1 MAYDKAYY
9 EAYYKANKEKI
20 ITKNKAYSLKYK
32 YNITLKERDLMLKKQ
47 NNKCK
52 ICNTKFSK
60 VTPNIDHCHTT
71 NKVRGLLCRLC
82 NIGLGYFKDNTEI
95 LTKAINYLKE
105 TETLPEEL
113 K

>member
-52 ICNTKFSK
+52 ICLVTFSETDHNYK
-60 VTPNIDHCHTT
+60 TNIDHCHTT
-71 NKVRGLLCRLC
+71 NKVRGILCGLC
-82 NIGLGYFKDNTEI
+82 NKGLGQFKDNTKT
-95 LTKAINYLKE
+95 LTQAINYLQE
-105 TETLPEEL
+105 NG
-113 K
+113 